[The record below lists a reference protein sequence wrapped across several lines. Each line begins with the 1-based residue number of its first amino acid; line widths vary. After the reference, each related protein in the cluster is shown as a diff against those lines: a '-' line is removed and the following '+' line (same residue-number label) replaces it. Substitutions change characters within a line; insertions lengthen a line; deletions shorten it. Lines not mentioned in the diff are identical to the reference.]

1 MTIIRNRVIAAT
13 TAAAIALT
21 SVAFTPAMAAAPV
34 SKKQPEASQSTDFSA
49 QRRQRRGYS
58 RGNAAAGAAVLGIIG
73 AVGTYAAAREYRKSQ
88 ERRYYHGG
96 YDGGYYGHRSYYG
109 HPGYHSEPYTVA
121 PYGYRY

>member
-1 MTIIRNRVIAAT
+1 MSIIRNRVIAAT

-21 SVAFTPAMAAAPV
+21 SVAFTPAMAAPV
-34 SKKQPEASQSTDFSA
+34 SKKQQEASESTDFSA

-88 ERRYYHGG
+88 ERRHYGG
-96 YDGGYYGHRSYYG
+96 YDGGYYGHRSYHG
-109 HPGYHSEPYTVA
+109 HPGYNSEPYTVA
-121 PYGYRY
+121 PHGYYRY

>member
-49 QRRQRRGYS
+49 QRRHRRYS
-58 RGNAAAGAAVLGIIG
+58 RGNAAAGAAILGIIG
-73 AVGTYAAAREYRKSQ
+73 AVGTYAAAREYRRAH
-88 ERRYYHGG
+88 ERRYYYGG

-109 HPGYHSEPYTVA
+109 HPGYGAA
-121 PYGYRY
+121 PYGYYRY